1 MIAAAI
7 IGSETGDG
15 TTPNLY
21 DDKDIGEIKF
31 YIKSWDRNSTIH
43 FKELRSRVNTALASA
58 ILGNE
63 VIKDKVSRINIIIKF
78 QKKSWNGSLIYSG
91 ISFWNL
97 NFSNS
102 NFQTNFN
109 CQPNIILAFI

>member
-43 FKELRSRVNTALASA
+43 FKELRSRPCTNDDL
-58 ILGNE
+58 IPKENE
-63 VIKDKVSRINIIIKF
+63 
-78 QKKSWNGSLIYSG
+78 
-91 ISFWNL
+91 
-97 NFSNS
+97 
-102 NFQTNFN
+102 
-109 CQPNIILAFI
+109 